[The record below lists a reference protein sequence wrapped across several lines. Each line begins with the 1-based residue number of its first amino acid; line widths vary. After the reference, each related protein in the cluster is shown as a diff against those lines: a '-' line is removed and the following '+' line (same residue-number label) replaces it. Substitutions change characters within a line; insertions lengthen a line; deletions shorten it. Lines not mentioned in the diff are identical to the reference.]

1 MKGKRRRARRE
12 AHVIDRGGYTTDK
25 SVAVSK
31 LPKGP
36 GPGASKAPKNSKK
49 K

>member
-1 MKGKRRRARRE
+1 MKGKRRRAQRQDN
-12 AHVIDRGGYTTDK
+12 VIDRGGYTTDK
-25 SVAVSK
+25 TVAVSK

-36 GPGASKAPKNSKK
+36 GPGASKAPKSSKK

>member
-1 MKGKRRRARRE
+1 MKGKRRKAQR
-12 AHVIDRGGYTTDK
+12 HYVVGGGYTTNK

-36 GPGASKAPKNSKK
+36 GPGASKAPKNPKK

>member
-1 MKGKRRRARRE
+1 MKGKRRRTQRRE
-12 AHVIDRGGYTTDK
+12 YFRGGGYTTDK

-36 GPGASKAPKNSKK
+36 GPGASKPPKSCNKK
-49 K
+49 